1 MATVNANGS
10 VFELTGNQTS
20 SHTDYTPT
28 SYDPTAGH
36 NGLTCTGID
45 IVEVI
50 DGEISNTDPFTYGGT
65 VSTNVNTTNNTISVQ
80 ITGLTGSH
88 TGRTF
93 LIVPTVSYDDG
104 NAGGE
109 GDPII
114 KTFDGKSYRL

>member
-1 MATVNANGS
+1 MTTVNANGS
-10 VFELTGNQTS
+10 IFELTGNQTS
-20 SHTDYTPT
+20 SHTDYAPED
-28 SYDPTAGH
+28 YDTDSGH
-36 NGLTCTGID
+36 SGLTCTGID

-50 DGEISNTDPFTYGGT
+50 DGKISDTDPFTYGGT

-80 ITGLTGSH
+80 INGLTGSD

-93 LIVPTVSYDDG
+93 LIMPSVSYDDG